1 MLHKNV
7 KLKQQEENSLDIWSL
22 HLKREIQEN

>member
-7 KLKQQEENSLDIWSL
+7 KLKQEENSLDIWSL